1 MKIINDMIKLH
12 FNYFFNV
19 FSTCSSHAMI
29 RRTHQIFLFSQN
41 PFQLL
46 SLRHIGYQLRD
57 NIRDS
62 YSLLNVTN
70 DSSDDEVR
78 EAYLRLAKI
87 YHPDSGTSSG
97 DPRKFNQVCEAY
109 MTIKV
114 WTKTYATI
122 YMFIIPLNDDI
133 KVTPL
138 NRKFNIVTN
147 HLAVIFYK

>member
-1 MKIINDMIKLH
+1 
-12 FNYFFNV
+12 
-19 FSTCSSHAMI
+19 MI
-29 RRTHQIFLFSQN
+29 RRTHQTFRFSQN
-41 PFQLL
+41 PFWLP
-46 SLRHIGYQLRD
+46 SLRHIGYQLRG

-87 YHPDSGTSSG
+87 YHPDSGTSSA
-97 DPRKFNQVCEAY
+97 DPRKFNQVREAY

-114 WTKTYATI
+114 YI
-122 YMFIIPLNDDI
+122 YTTMFIIPWNFEI

-138 NRKFNIVTN
+138 NKKFNIVAN
-147 HLAVIFYK
+147 HLAVIFC

>member
-1 MKIINDMIKLH
+1 
-12 FNYFFNV
+12 
-19 FSTCSSHAMI
+19 MI
-29 RRTHQIFLFSQN
+29 RRTHQTFRFSQN
-41 PFQLL
+41 PFRLL
-46 SLRHIGYQLRD
+46 SLRHIGYQLRG

-87 YHPDSGTSSG
+87 YHPDSGTSSA
-97 DPRKFNQVCEAY
+97 DPRKFNQVREAY

-114 WTKTYATI
+114 YI
-122 YMFIIPLNDDI
+122 YTTMFIIPWNFEI

-138 NRKFNIVTN
+138 NKKFNIVAN
-147 HLAVIFYK
+147 HLAVIFC

>member
-1 MKIINDMIKLH
+1 MIQ
-12 FNYFFNV
+12 
-19 FSTCSSHAMI
+19 
-29 RRTHQIFLFSQN
+29 RTHQTFRFSQN
-41 PFQLL
+41 PFWLP
-46 SLRHIGYQLRD
+46 SLRHIGYQLRG

-97 DPRKFNQVCEAY
+97 DPRKFNQVREAY

-114 WTKTYATI
+114 YI
-122 YMFIIPLNDDI
+122 YTTMFIIPRNFEI

-138 NRKFNIVTN
+138 NKNFNIVAN
-147 HLAVIFYK
+147 HLAVIFC